1 MCFLHD
7 EIRNKR
13 SFFLNQELTA
23 AIMSVF
29 ETCGC
34 VRYGQGLNRKP
45 EKGREGERKKEQGLF
60 IPRTDHL
67 DSVISDA
74 LFDDWIAGYK
84 S

>member
-1 MCFLHD
+1 M
-7 EIRNKR
+7 
-13 SFFLNQELTA
+13 
-23 AIMSVF
+23 
-29 ETCGC
+29 
-34 VRYGQGLNRKP
+34 NR
-45 EKGREGERKKEQGLF
+45 KGRERERKRERGVF